1 MDFWS
6 RLLGKLA
13 LVMEMAEPAEVM
25 MVPVELRVTWVAEAE
40 EVLVE
45 PELM

>member
-1 MDFWS
+1 MGKFA
-6 RLLGKLA
+6 LLI
-13 LVMEMAEPAEVM
+13 EMAYPAEVM